1 MNIEFVTDLEE
12 EMKIKLQKEALSIL
26 NELDIEYIIQFQRN
40 NNRISFYKDNICIL
54 IYPLSNIDTA
64 DSAIFNL
71 WSASK
76 LLARM
81 KKYKNFGEIDYISRL
96 LLDIQ
101 RGIRESG

>member
-1 MNIEFVTDLEE
+1 MNEE
-12 EMKIKLQKEALSIL
+12 LLSECQKEALSIL

>member
-1 MNIEFVTDLEE
+1 MNEE
-12 EMKIKLQKEALSIL
+12 VLSKCQKEALSIL
-26 NELDIEYIIQFQRN
+26 DNLDIEYIIRFENN

-54 IYPLSNIDTA
+54 IYPLTNIDTA
-64 DSAIFNL
+64 DSAIINL

-81 KKYKNFGEIDYISRL
+81 KKYKNFGEIDVITRL

-101 RGIRESG
+101 REIRKTE